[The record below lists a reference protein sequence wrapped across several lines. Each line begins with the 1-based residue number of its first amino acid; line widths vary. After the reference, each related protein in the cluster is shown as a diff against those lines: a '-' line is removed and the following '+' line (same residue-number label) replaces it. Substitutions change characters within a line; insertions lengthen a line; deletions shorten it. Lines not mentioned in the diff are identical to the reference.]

1 MPNFYAQ
8 FKQLFPDPPLMAGE
22 VISAG
27 GGEVTVQLPGGGS
40 LKARGEAAIGSRVFI
55 RDGVIEGPAPVL
67 PIEII
72 DV

>member
-1 MPNFYAQ
+1 
-8 FKQLFPDPPLMAGE
+8 MAGE

-27 GGEVTVQLPGGGS
+27 GGEVTAQLPGGGS

-55 RDGVIEGPAPVL
+55 RDGVVEGPAPVL